1 MRRTRIL
8 CLALIVAAVAALL
21 LAVNPPAAQA
31 QCALCKTSVS
41 NSDKAEAT
49 ARTLNLAVVVLLVPP
64 ATIFCRLISPSA
76 AKTGEE
82 TINCFAIR
90 KT

>member
-1 MRRTRIL
+1 MKRTRIL
-8 CLALIVAAVAALL
+8 CLALIVVAGAALL
-21 LAVNPPAAQA
+21 LSANSPAASA

-64 ATIFCRLISPSA
+64 ATIFCSVFIIAFRRRNS
-76 AKTGEE
+76 GEE
-82 TINCFAIR
+82 DE
-90 KT
+90 